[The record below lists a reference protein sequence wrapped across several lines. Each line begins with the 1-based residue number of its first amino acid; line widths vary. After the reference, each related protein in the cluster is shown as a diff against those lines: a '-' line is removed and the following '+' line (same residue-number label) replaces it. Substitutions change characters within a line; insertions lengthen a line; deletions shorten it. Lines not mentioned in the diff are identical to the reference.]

1 MGRRKDIKKL
11 TDAKVVA
18 LAKEDSYYFGELYDR
33 YFDQIFRFVFKRLG
47 GDEAVA
53 GDVTQQTFMKAM
65 ANLDKY
71 EDRGFRFSSWLYRI
85 AQNEV
90 NMYFRKS
97 KKEASVPV
105 DENRLKDVATEANIE
120 RYMSENEQQLLI
132 DILNEIDEEDK
143 DLIEIR
149 FFQELS
155 FKEIAVIYNISEAN
169 AKMRTYRILE
179 KIGKKWSK

>member
-1 MGRRKDIKKL
+1 MIRRKKIEKL
-11 TDAKVVA
+11 TEAEIIASAK
-18 LAKEDSYYFGELYDR
+18 KDSQYFGVLYDK

-47 GDEAVA
+47 GNEDVA

-65 ANLDKY
+65 ANLNKY
-71 EDRGFRFSSWLYRI
+71 EDRGFPFSSWLYRI

-97 KKEASVPV
+97 KKEASVPI

-120 RYMSENEQQLLI
+120 RYMSEDEQQLLI

-143 DLIEIR
+143 NLIEVR